1 MDTNYLYRVL
11 LSFLVAGG
19 WIAGATWLAERLGSR
34 IAGLIANL
42 PSKLLV
48 TLVFLAVVQGPSFAV
63 DTTRAVPAGMTI
75 NAFYLFFF
83 ILLLPLGLPRT
94 LLLTTCFWLGAA
106 VLAEHIHLEA
116 LLPSVL
122 LYLAATVLTWGLLE
136 FVLHIPAVPGRRRR
150 YGPRSFLYRGLF
162 AGTVVAAT
170 VFVSEFVGSY
180 WTGLFSTLP
189 AVMLSTMT
197 ILTLAG
203 GPHLARATGKVML
216 LASTNI
222 IVFSLAVI
230 ATYPRLGVAAGT
242 VLSYGAAAVW
252 VWLLNPLVRRLAL
265 RERSRHGVLSDPP
278 A

>member
-1 MDTNYLYRVL
+1 MDTDYLYRVL
-11 LSFLVAGG
+11 LSFLVAGI
-19 WIAGATWLAERLGSR
+19 WISGATWLAERLGSR

-48 TLVFLAVVQGPSFAV
+48 TLVFLAVVQDPSFAV
-63 DTTRAVPAGMTI
+63 ETTRAVPVGMTI
-75 NAFYLFFF
+75 NAFYLFLFV
-83 ILLLPLGLPRT
+83 LLLPLGLPRT
-94 LLLTTCFWLGAA
+94 LLLTTCFWLGTA

-136 FVLHIPAVPGRRRR
+136 FVLHIPAVPGSRRR

-180 WTGLFSTLP
+180 WTGLFSTFP
-189 AVMLSTMT
+189 AVMLTTMT

-203 GPHLARATGKVML
+203 GPRLARATGKVML

-265 RERSRHGVLSDPP
+265 RERAGSARR
-278 A
+278 